1 MKLRKFKV
9 SATLL
14 FVALLFLNPAFALRE
29 PRATSV
35 DSRIR
40 VMVYNPNDVFKYI
53 GYYGY
58 QGNIE
63 LEEGETVDTI
73 SMGDSVAWQ
82 IVPSGN
88 RIFLKPIEEDATT
101 NMTLITNRRMYF
113 FELHAKKADNINDPG
128 LMFAV
133 KFLYPG
139 SSGNTMDF
147 SSHEGPSAPDLSK
160 KNQYNFKYTISGSD
174 VAAPIKIFDDGKF
187 TYFQFKKKNAPIPA
201 FFEVDSKGN
210 ESIINYQIVGDYVVV
225 ESVAKQYTLRYG
237 HEITCVFNE
246 L

>member
-1 MKLRKFKV
+1 MLKKLK
-9 SATLL
+9 ANLAL
-14 FVALLFLNPAFALRE
+14 FCALLLLSTPAFGIRE
-29 PRATSV
+29 PRATSA

-63 LEEGETVDTI
+63 LEQDETVDTI

-88 RIFLKPIEEDATT
+88 RIFLKPIEQEATT
-101 NMTLITNRRMYF
+101 NMTLITNKRMYF
-113 FELHAKKADNINDPG
+113 FELHAKKATNINDPG
-128 LMFAV
+128 LVFAV

-139 SSGNTMDF
+139 SSSNTMNF
-147 SSHEGPSAPDLSK
+147 SNTDLPSIPDLSNREK
-160 KNQYNFKYTISGSD
+160 YNFKYTISGSD
-174 VAAPIKIFDDGKF
+174 VAAPIKIFDDGRF
-187 TYFQFKKKNAPIPA
+187 TYFQFKSNGAPIPA

-210 ESIINYQIVGDYVVV
+210 ESIVNYQVIGDYVVL
-225 ESVAKQYTLRYG
+225 ETVARQYTLRYG